1 MGLIH
6 VANYVVIDRNWWQTS
21 FALYK
26 YASQSCINS
35 KVAMYCQLVQYHA
48 RLWYIKTFISTPGSY
63 VLILLK
69 RQMRY
74 PQRFITLI

>member
-26 YASQSCINS
+26 YASLSCINS
-35 KVAMYCQLVQYHA
+35 KVAMIIVNYYNIMLGYGISKLLLV
-48 RLWYIKTFISTPGSY
+48 LLVVTF
-63 VLILLK
+63 
-69 RQMRY
+69 
-74 PQRFITLI
+74 